1 MNLAGKKST
10 LRIVS
15 ACGAIHNWRPKQCA
29 VGAVSAGFARKLG
42 NHRQL
47 LMQRRHDMR
56 KMREPAGTFLS
67 PKSCWRKNLLGNGW
81 RRVGMPK
88 PTGTMY
94 AIQCKRDRRRTRN
107 TELILGSRG
116 PNPFRF
122 RSSTC
127 SLSHDWSC
135 SLPAEARGRVSCDG
149 FQACLRY
156 RPLQPGGSNLGEGR
170 GPCDSSCPGA
180 PGATLSGTKP
190 GHDTFLFAPP
200 RHEPAGRIHSACGLS
215 RLTMLASLAQAT

>member
-1 MNLAGKKST
+1 
-10 LRIVS
+10 
-15 ACGAIHNWRPKQCA
+15 
-29 VGAVSAGFARKLG
+29 
-42 NHRQL
+42 
-47 LMQRRHDMR
+47 MQRRHDMR
-56 KMREPAGTFLS
+56 KMREPARTFLS
-67 PKSCWRKNLLGNGW
+67 PKSCWRKILLGNGC

-94 AIQCKRDRRRTRN
+94 AIHCQRDRRRTRN
-107 TELILGSRG
+107 TELTPGSRG

-135 SLPAEARGRVSCDG
+135 SLPAEARGRDSCDG

-180 PGATLSGTKP
+180 PGTTLSGTKP
-190 GHDTFLFAPP
+190 GHHTFCSPHPATSPQAEFT
-200 RHEPAGRIHSACGLS
+200 RPAGFLV
-215 RLTMLASLAQAT
+215 